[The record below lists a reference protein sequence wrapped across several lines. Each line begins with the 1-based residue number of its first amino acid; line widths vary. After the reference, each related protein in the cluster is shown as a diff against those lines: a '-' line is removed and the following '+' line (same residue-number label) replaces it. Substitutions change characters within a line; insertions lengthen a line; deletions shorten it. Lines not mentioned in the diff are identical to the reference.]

1 MCVND
6 YIKIQNL
13 VAVNKLGERV
23 IKAILVLEKL
33 LGKKFF
39 SLPVLSSCV
48 KALDMQCYDLT
59 ARPLTFA

>member
-39 SLPVLSSCV
+39 VIASFIWSLSSMYHPVLRRLICSV
-48 KALDMQCYDLT
+48 MT
-59 ARPLTFA
+59 

>member
-39 SLPVLSSCV
+39 VIASFIILC
-48 KALDMQCYDLT
+48 
-59 ARPLTFA
+59 